1 MIVGSILIF
10 ASILSTQAI
19 QMTNDTYVITH
30 RSGIIHPNIRP
41 VLVRPGDNILI
52 CGPPGISIGCHSF
65 HNGTCWKMN
74 HGCVVKHIH
83 PKLKRHSSLILS
95 TSLPYLLENHLQP
108 GIDPIP
114 HCFLLSRRNRNAKFM
129 EACIKSFDSYKNVT
143 STHIGMSP
151 KHLRLS
157 AQVQI
162 VDDTELDTHRSLIVF
177 LGQVVL
183 VLLTVPLLL
192 LKWDY

>member
-1 MIVGSILIF
+1 
-10 ASILSTQAI
+10 
-19 QMTNDTYVITH
+19 
-30 RSGIIHPNIRP
+30 
-41 VLVRPGDNILI
+41 
-52 CGPPGISIGCHSF
+52 
-65 HNGTCWKMN
+65 
-74 HGCVVKHIH
+74 
-83 PKLKRHSSLILS
+83 
-95 TSLPYLLENHLQP
+95 
-108 GIDPIP
+108 
-114 HCFLLSRRNRNAKFM
+114 
-129 EACIKSFDSYKNVT
+129 
-143 STHIGMSP
+143 MSP